1 MAKGDIFVRIG
12 VDVSALE
19 KALNKATDH
28 IEKFGKR
35 MKRVGRDLTEAIT
48 VPIVGFGYA
57 AMKSSREATFEFDR
71 FGENIKRSMGTIGD
85 DIAKA
90 IDLHGLLKKASDA
103 VAGLVTWFANLDKET
118 KKTIVTM
125 AAFAAAM
132 GPVLMI
138 GGRLIEAFGAFLKI
152 LVPLS
157 LLLYKVV
164 ASIAIFVS
172 STVGWPALIIA
183 ATVALVGFAIGW
195 DNIGKAAEKA
205 HAWVVKTLGLT
216 KALEDVQIV
225 TVATPDRPPGIIGGP
240 MGGFVPYMRKA
251 PPPPKVTI
259 PGAAPS
265 GLSDAA
271 RNAIEDGPQVLSGT
285 KQIVDGTQAMIDAQR
300 KLGFELET
308 TGNKAQY
315 HQGMIAAL
323 KQEYIAL
330 REGGLAPTAP
340 EIQKINEQ
348 IANQNTLMAD
358 SQTAFDAFR
367 QNFENLV
374 PIAAAFGDAMYSAF
388 QQLAQGIG
396 NALAQVIVYGASF
409 AQVLKVLLKQVLA
422 SIIST
427 LITIGIN
434 YLIAAI
440 LKKTAM
446 ATETGASLAGYAATT
461 FAAVFAAYT
470 ASNPLFGWAYAAGPA
485 AAASA
490 ALLAGAAGA
499 GAAGLGVGIGV
510 PSAAATGGLFT
521 TPGLT
526 AIAEKGKPEIVLNQD
541 NVRKFMGGALGG
553 GSQTIVVNLDSEP
566 IISTVVRGMPAYLR
580 LQGAI

>member
-48 VPIVGFGYA
+48 IPIVGFGYA
-57 AMKSSREATFEFDR
+57 AMRSSREATFEFDR

-103 VAGLVTWFANLDKET
+103 VAGLVTWFSNLDKET

-138 GGRLIEAFGAFLKI
+138 GGRLIEAVGTFLKI
-152 LVPLS
+152 LVPLG

-164 ASIAIFVS
+164 ASIAIFGS
-172 STVGWPALIIA
+172 SIVGWPALIIA
-183 ATVALVGFAIGW
+183 ATVALVGFVVGW
-195 DNIGKAAEKA
+195 DKVAAAAKGAANWIGLASKSGGGGLGGSDFGGKYAA
-205 HAWVVKTLGLT
+205 
-216 KALEDVQIV
+216 
-225 TVATPDRPPGIIGGP
+225 VARTMGGP
-240 MGGFVPYMRKA
+240 MGAWRSRI
-251 PPPPKVTI
+251 PPATI

-271 RNAIEDGPQVLSGT
+271 RNAIEDGPQVLAGT

-300 KLGFELET
+300 KLGFELEI

-440 LKKTAM
+440 LKKATM

-470 ASNPLFGWAYAAGPA
+470 VSNPLLGWAYAAGPA
-485 AAASA
+485 AAASS
-490 ALLAGAAGA
+490 ALLVGAAGA
-499 GAAGLGVGIGV
+499 GATGLGVGIGV
-510 PSAAATGGLFT
+510 PAGAATGGLFT

-526 AIAEKGKPEIVLNQD
+526 AIAEQGRPEIVLNQD

>member
-271 RNAIEDGPQVLSGT
+271 RNAIEDGPQVLAGT

-300 KLGFELET
+300 KLGLELET
-308 TGNKAQY
+308 SGNKAQY

-330 REGGLAPTAP
+330 REGGFASTSP
-340 EIQKINEQ
+340 EIQKITEDLRAQNE
-348 IANQNTLMAD
+348 ALLN
-358 SQTAFDAFR
+358 SQTAMDVFR
-367 QNFENLV
+367 QKLEEV
-374 PIAAAFGDAMYSAF
+374 PPIAVQFGNAIYSMY
-388 QQLAQGIG
+388 QQIADGIG
-396 NALAQVIVYGASF
+396 SALAQVIVYGANLH
-409 AQVLKVLLKQVLA
+409 QVLKQLLKA
-422 SIIST
+422 IAAEIIQT
-427 LITIGIN
+427 LVRIGIQYVITSAIRKATDLAN
-434 YLIAAI
+434 AVSSTASAVTTTYAEVFAQTSSLPFGWIIAAGVAAGAVALLIA
-440 LKKTAM
+440 
-446 ATETGASLAGYAATT
+446 G
-461 FAAVFAAYT
+461 
-470 ASNPLFGWAYAAGPA
+470 
-485 AAASA
+485 
-490 ALLAGAAGA
+490 LAGAG
-499 GAAGLGVGIGV
+499 GAAEGGI
-510 PSAAATGGLFT
+510 FT
-521 TPGLT
+521 HSGMTR
-526 AIAEKGKPEIVLNQD
+526 IAEKGKPEIVLNQD